1 MKLEAGKDYVR
12 RGGGIGKCAW
22 VSDNP
27 RHEAVAAMVVFTD
40 PDGTQIPMFYCINGM
55 FYDSGTPSENDLL
68 REHREARR
76 IKVTFE
82 RAPGGL
88 VGGVDFGDDGYQDGE
103 TVTFVEEVK

>member
-1 MKLEAGKDYVR
+1 MSTDYMLVCYTCKKSMPGAFASGSIAYGYKMWDHEGVR
-12 RGGGIGKCAW
+12 KWLGDG
-22 VSDNP
+22 
-27 RHEAVAAMVVFTD
+27 EAV
-40 PDGTQIPMFYCINGM
+40 GHHEGH
-55 FYDSGTPSENDLL
+55 DL
-68 REHREARR
+68 RIVSEHREARR